1 MLRPT
6 NADTHE
12 EQAQKLC
19 GSPSARTQSASDTSR
34 KRHDNTRKLRLTSQK
49 LPASNGLNGSQHLVS
64 QRVLACLQWPH
75 VPEDVQTAPTFSD
88 LQCVF
93 PERSNIDVNSI
104 FASLV
109 RAGGEARA
117 VPRAV
122 RMGRRRREHRSP
134 IVTRRAAAVS
144 AAESSA
150 IEHAE
155 RSRWERGLIPA
166 MAVAIGS
173 ASRHR
178 EPRGVRL
185 GPRRASPPEEATTP

>member
-1 MLRPT
+1 MSFNFIERSTWIAHEDRVRCLIPSLLRSIDSCVAVHGTERSLATGSTAQRLAAPCVSACVDLSPMARCSRRCTDCT
-6 NADTHE
+6 NI
-12 EQAQKLC
+12 QR
-19 GSPSARTQSASDTSR
+19 SAMR
-34 KRHDNTRKLRLTSQK
+34 
-49 LPASNGLNGSQHLVS
+49 
-64 QRVLACLQWPH
+64 
-75 VPEDVQTAPTFSD
+75 
-88 LQCVF
+88 F
-93 PERSNIDVNSI
+93 PERSNTDVNSI

-144 AAESSA
+144 AAADSA
-150 IEHAE
+150 IERAE
-155 RSRWERGLIPA
+155 RARWERGEIPA